1 MAADVGSEKTLI
13 KIAIFCICMSV
24 MSTCLVTMYVAGSS
38 DYDYDAINSYK
49 AELAEFSGGQLV
61 NDTPWVLSG
70 VYTPFTPGV
79 IPDSEIP
86 NHIERDGNHGIGWLY
101 GEKITNYP
109 YIGEAVDI
117 KLDPNQKSNQL
128 LRVGNP
134 FDYSYR
140 NGASWWNGNNDMG
153 VTILDP
159 NVVRFFSQF
168 TGIGDISEDYGY
180 ETVTGSANNW
190 NYSGYRY
197 TFDPVLPFSDEGSSK
212 DGRLSLVWYQI
223 PGDSGLSGALEIY
236 GSRGN
241 EQIKLGEVHTRDI
254 INAFRSTS
262 GYVQIFD
269 FNFEGTHLNLV
280 IQFDPTVYNNYNT
293 LEQAWDA
300 GSWSMAI
307 ASASAGNFFDVENS
321 NAFSVTAGSAFD
333 TFIKIYT
340 FDYPEFDNG
349 WVNFVMWL
357 LIGLPMTMGLLF
369 ITLRLVGGVFKIF

>member
-1 MAADVGSEKTLI
+1 
-13 KIAIFCICMSV
+13 
-24 MSTCLVTMYVAGSS
+24 MSTCLVTLYIQGSG
-38 DYDYDAINSYK
+38 DYDYDTINSYK

-101 GEKITNYP
+101 GDKINDYP
-109 YIGEAVDI
+109 YLGQAVNV

-168 TGIGDISEDYGY
+168 TGIGEISEDYGY
-180 ETVTGSANNW
+180 EVVTGSANNW
-190 NYSGYRY
+190 AYTGYRY
-197 TFDPVLPFSDEGSSK
+197 CFDPVLPFSDEGSSK

-223 PGDSGLSGALEIY
+223 PGDSGLSGALVIY
-236 GSRGN
+236 GSSGN

-254 INAFRSTS
+254 INAFKSTS

-293 LEQAWDA
+293 LESAWDA

-340 FDYPEFDNG
+340 FDYPEFENG
-349 WVNFVMWL
+349 WVDFVMWL
-357 LIGLPMTMGLLF
+357 LVGLPMTMGLLF

>member
-38 DYDYDAINSYK
+38 DYDYDTINGYK
-49 AELAEFSGGQLV
+49 SQLSEFSGGQLV

-70 VYTPFTPGV
+70 VYTPFTPGT
-79 IPDSEIP
+79 IPDSDIP

-101 GEKITNYP
+101 GDKITTYP

-117 KLDPNQKSNQL
+117 KLDPDQRSNQL

-159 NVVRFFSQF
+159 GLVRWFSSV
-168 TGIGDISEDYGY
+168 TGIGDISDDYGY

-190 NYSGYRY
+190 NYTGYRY

-212 DGRLSLVWYQI
+212 DGRLSLVWYEI

-236 GSRGN
+236 GSSGN
-241 EQIKLGEVHTRDI
+241 EQIKLGEVHSRDI

-269 FNFEGTHLNLV
+269 FNFQGTHLNLV

-293 LEQAWDA
+293 LEDAWDD

-321 NAFSVTAGSAFD
+321 NAFSITAGSAFD

-340 FDYPEFDNG
+340 FDYPEFQNG

-357 LIGLPMTMGLLF
+357 LVGLPMTMGLLF

>member
-1 MAADVGSEKTLI
+1 MAEDSSDKTLI
-13 KIAIFCICMSV
+13 KIAIFCICISV
-24 MSTCLVTMYVAGSS
+24 MSTCLVTLYRTGES
-38 DYDYDAINSYK
+38 DYDYDTINAYK

-70 VYTPFTPGV
+70 VYTPFTPGS

-109 YIGEAVDI
+109 YINESVDI

-153 VTILDP
+153 VTIIDP
-159 NVVRFFSQF
+159 DVIRWLSNV
-168 TGIGDISEDYGY
+168 TGIGEITDDYGY

-190 NYSGYRY
+190 AYSGYRY
-197 TFDPVLPFSDEGSSK
+197 TFDPVLPFSSEGSSK
-212 DGRLSLVWYQI
+212 DGRLSLVWYEI

-236 GSRGN
+236 GGSGN
-241 EQIKLGEVHTRDI
+241 EQIKLAEVHTRDI

-269 FNFEGTHLNLV
+269 FDFEGTHLNLV

-293 LEQAWDA
+293 LEDAWNA

-340 FDYPEFDNG
+340 FDYPEFGNG
-349 WVNFVMWL
+349 WVDFIMWL
-357 LIGLPMTMGLLF
+357 LVGLPMTMGLLF
-369 ITLRLVGGVFKIF
+369 ITRSLIGGVFKIF